1 MITQVSDP
9 GKLVF
14 KVDQLLRYDQESV
27 ENIEQANKLKFKA
40 RYKYSYCYI
49 NDKEVYRFDTVLK
62 KMLNRFLRGLC
73 NLINKIDLA
82 VESTSS
88 IY

>member
-1 MITQVSDP
+1 MRLVSQSLVEKFVITQVSDP

-40 RYKYSYCYI
+40 RQVLLYI
-49 NDKEVYRFDTVLK
+49 STIIVILMIITK
-62 KMLNRFLRGLC
+62 C
-73 NLINKIDLA
+73 ID
-82 VESTSS
+82 
-88 IY
+88 